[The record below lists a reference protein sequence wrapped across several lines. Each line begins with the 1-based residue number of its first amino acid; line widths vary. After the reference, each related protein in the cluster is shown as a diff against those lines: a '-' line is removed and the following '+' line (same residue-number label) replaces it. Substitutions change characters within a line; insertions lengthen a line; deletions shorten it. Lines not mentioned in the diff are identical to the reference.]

1 MKCDILVGS
10 DNLLSLKLNRE
21 DLKRF
26 KFFLLNDQIK
36 VSSLTVHDFSQMTYT
51 IL

>member
-1 MKCDILVGS
+1 MKCNILVGS
-10 DNLLSLKLNRE
+10 DNLLSLKLKSD

-36 VSSLTVHDFSQMTYT
+36 VQQLS
-51 IL
+51 